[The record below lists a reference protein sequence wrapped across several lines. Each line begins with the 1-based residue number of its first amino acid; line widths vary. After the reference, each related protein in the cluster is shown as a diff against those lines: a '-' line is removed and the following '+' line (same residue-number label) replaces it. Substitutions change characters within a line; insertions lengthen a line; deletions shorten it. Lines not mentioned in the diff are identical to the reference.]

1 MHPVLFASLVGL
13 QQIVCWGTLTY
24 AAAVFAPFLAQA
36 CGISIASVM
45 TAYGVGLLTNAFVAP
60 AATRWVLRVG
70 TLGPGTLGLALLIA
84 ACATLSQAS
93 NWILLTLG
101 FMIAGTAM
109 ALTQYDFA
117 FLTVSL
123 HMPAH
128 ARRVI
133 TVITFFGALA
143 STIMWPAALA
153 LASLLGPQ
161 RAWLALATISVVF
174 SLPALLLAYRQPIT
188 IRESTV
194 SSVDTPSSSPTAP
207 ESPSAFLLGLLGL
220 MFMGISLVANLP
232 LVLTLMKTPT
242 EQMAWI
248 LSLFGIGQLC
258 SRALDYIAGRWLS
271 TRATVAVCSVSF
283 CTALLLMVSTQQG
296 GFQTALAVFLFGCA
310 NGLVTVLRG
319 VLPQQL
325 FQGEAFA
332 KVSSQLAGFG
342 ALGRALMPVVA
353 AQALALP
360 LGLEALSLIYGL
372 IIALCGWMLWQQVR
386 PQAF

>member
-45 TAYGVGLLTNAFVAP
+45 TAYGVGLLTNAAVAP
-60 AATRWVLRVG
+60 AVTRWILRVG
-70 TLGPGTLGLALLIA
+70 TLGPGTLGLALLIT

-93 NWILLTLG
+93 HWIDLTFG

-143 STIMWPAALA
+143 STIMWPTALA

-161 RAWLALATISVVF
+161 RAWLALAAISVVF
-174 SLPALLLAYRQPIT
+174 SLPALLLAYRQPIA

-194 SSVDTPSSSPTAP
+194 SSADTPSSSPTAP
-207 ESPSAFLLGLLGL
+207 AHISAFLLGLLGL

-242 EQMAWI
+242 DQIAWI

-283 CTALLLMVSTQQG
+283 CTALILMVSTQYG

-325 FQGEAFA
+325 FQGEEFA
-332 KVSSQLAGFG
+332 RMSSQLAGFG

-353 AQALALP
+353 AQALSLP
-360 LGLEALSLIYGL
+360 LGLGMLSLIYGL
-372 IIALCGWMLWQQVR
+372 VVMLCGWVLWNQV
-386 PQAF
+386 